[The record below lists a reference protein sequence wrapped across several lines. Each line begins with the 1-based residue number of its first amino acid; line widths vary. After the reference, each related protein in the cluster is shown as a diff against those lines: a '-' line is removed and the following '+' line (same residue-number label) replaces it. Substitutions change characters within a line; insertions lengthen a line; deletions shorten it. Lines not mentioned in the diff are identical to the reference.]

1 MCLAAGAQEF
11 EFNIFTNDMILNEP
25 IEAWPVVDC
34 LLSWFSDGFPL
45 AKAVAYAEL
54 RKPYLVNDLQRQF
67 WLLDR
72 RHVYR
77 LLEESGVPVSRHVV
91 MSRDPGSTD
100 VLVEDEDWVEVNG
113 VRIEKPFVEK
123 PVNAEDHNVYVYYP
137 SNAGGGSKRLFR
149 KVGDR
154 SSQVS
159 SRVRPLLSAQ
169 HSPATIATCS
179 HSERC

>member
-1 MCLAAGAQEF
+1 
-11 EFNIFTNDMILNEP
+11 
-25 IEAWPVVDC
+25 
-34 LLSWFSDGFPL
+34 
-45 AKAVAYAEL
+45 
-54 RKPYLVNDLQRQF
+54 
-67 WLLDR
+67 
-72 RHVYR
+72 
-77 LLEESGVPVSRHVV
+77 